1 MTVSPKFAV
10 GNRAVMPEGA
20 QEPARLPTA
29 NLGLTVKRYVPPEDP
44 SGAEVAVNIDT
55 RGLPPVEGS
64 RRHAAP
70 KVVTT
75 EVLTLGEPGVDF
87 NVGRWPRGGGMEHVR
102 AQREREELARLAD
115 ERDHARRE
123 RYQRQLQWEAE
134 ERERRGEHQRMMER
148 ERRFEGPHYSG
159 SDTYSE
165 YSPSVAD
172 PADRW

>member
-1 MTVSPKFAV
+1 
-10 GNRAVMPEGA
+10 MPEGA

-29 NLGLTVKRYVPPEDP
+29 NLGLTVKRYVPPEDR
-44 SGAEVAVNIDT
+44 SGADVAVNIDT

-64 RRHAAP
+64 RRHAYP

-87 NVGRWPRGGGMEHVR
+87 NIGRWPTGGGMEHVR
-102 AQREREELARLAD
+102 AQREREEAMRIAA
-115 ERDHARRE
+115 ERDREERE
-123 RYQRQLQWEAE
+123 RYARQLQWEQE
-134 ERERRGEHQRMMER
+134 ERRRRIEHENMMAR
-148 ERRFEGPHYSG
+148 ERMYDTGPQYSG

-172 PADRW
+172 PREDRR

>member
-1 MTVSPKFAV
+1 
-10 GNRAVMPEGA
+10 MPEGA

-55 RGLPPVEGS
+55 WGLPPVEGS

-102 AQREREELARLAD
+102 AQRERDELARLAVGAIA
-115 ERDHARRE
+115 RDGSVTRGNSSGRPRSGNDARSTSR
-123 RYQRQLQWEAE
+123 
-134 ERERRGEHQRMMER
+134 
-148 ERRFEGPHYSG
+148 
-159 SDTYSE
+159 
-165 YSPSVAD
+165 
-172 PADRW
+172 

>member
-1 MTVSPKFAV
+1 M
-10 GNRAVMPEGA
+10 
-20 QEPARLPTA
+20 
-29 NLGLTVKRYVPPEDP
+29 
-44 SGAEVAVNIDT
+44 
-55 RGLPPVEGS
+55 
-64 RRHAAP
+64 
-70 KVVTT
+70 
-75 EVLTLGEPGVDF
+75 
-87 NVGRWPRGGGMEHVR
+87 R
-102 AQREREELARLAD
+102 AQRERDELARLAV
-115 ERDHARRE
+115 ERDRARRE

>member
-1 MTVSPKFAV
+1 M
-10 GNRAVMPEGA
+10 
-20 QEPARLPTA
+20 
-29 NLGLTVKRYVPPEDP
+29 
-44 SGAEVAVNIDT
+44 NIDT

-115 ERDHARRE
+115 ERDRARRE
-123 RYQRQLQWEAE
+123 RHQEATPVGEAE

-148 ERRFEGPHYSG
+148 ERRLGGPHYSG